1 MADSGGATF
10 DPAVLARLRGLPR
23 GQLVTLLRGLSEAE
37 LRTLHESWAI
47 WALPG
52 QREPAGDWQ
61 VWLIRAGRG
70 FGKTRAGAEW
80 VPVRGSSGRI
90 IGAADALIGTT
101 RIAAFETPGLEDA
114 PLAAPRLSVAA
125 TGTGAGWRH
134 AALLYSLD
142 DGASWIAAG
151 ASAAPA
157 TIGTI
162 AVVAGPAPATL
173 TDRAGA
179 FEVMLVRG
187 DMSLAD
193 ADAAALDA
201 GANLAMAGAS

>member
-80 VPVRGSSGRI
+80 VSALARAMPGARIAMVGGTMDDVRKVMVEGESGLIAVAQAGETYRWRRWRWSPAAVSRLRENRACGGSSRRGSR
-90 IGAADALIGTT
+90 
-101 RIAAFETPGLEDA
+101 R
-114 PLAAPRLSVAA
+114 
-125 TGTGAGWRH
+125 W
-134 AALLYSLD
+134 
-142 DGASWIAAG
+142 
-151 ASAAPA
+151 
-157 TIGTI
+157 
-162 AVVAGPAPATL
+162 
-173 TDRAGA
+173 
-179 FEVMLVRG
+179 
-187 DMSLAD
+187 
-193 ADAAALDA
+193 
-201 GANLAMAGAS
+201 